1 MNKTI
6 FEKKII
12 QRGLFILN
20 TSISAFAFCRMQER
34 PVINRLSDT
43 LGSIKRYPE
52 FFSESSLKRSR
63 ACLSQPHKIFT
74 TIYTYFS
81 KIVLFIH
88 FSFIIH
94 ILYTYVSEEYPS
106 ILQILVRHNF
116 PNSPNRMSSSSLN
129 AESTK
134 LVRVGSITSTTPGQ
148 VADKAWEIMQKKS
161 IYTLVIHLRIAFTNW
176 INNKLVSI
184 E

>member
-1 MNKTI
+1 
-6 FEKKII
+6 
-12 QRGLFILN
+12 
-20 TSISAFAFCRMQER
+20 
-34 PVINRLSDT
+34 
-43 LGSIKRYPE
+43 
-52 FFSESSLKRSR
+52 
-63 ACLSQPHKIFT
+63 
-74 TIYTYFS
+74 
-81 KIVLFIH
+81 
-88 FSFIIH
+88 
-94 ILYTYVSEEYPS
+94 
-106 ILQILVRHNF
+106 
-116 PNSPNRMSSSSLN
+116 MSSSSLN